1 MQEHSNLYRIFQ
13 KDQQENPMPMDRV
26 IQVLAQILQ
35 KYIEIQML
43 D

>member
-1 MQEHSNLYRIFQ
+1 MQEHSNLYLIFL

-35 KYIEIQML
+35 KYEEIYP
-43 D
+43 